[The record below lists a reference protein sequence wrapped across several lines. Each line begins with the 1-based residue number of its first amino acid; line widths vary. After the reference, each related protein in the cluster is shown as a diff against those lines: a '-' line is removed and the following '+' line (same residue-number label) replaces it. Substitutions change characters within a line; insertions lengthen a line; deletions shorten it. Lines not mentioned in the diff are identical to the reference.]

1 MNDLARLRELY
12 IAVNKLMAYLG
23 AYGEISPKSILADGV
38 MDALRAIDGGIYDV
52 AAFDALLTE
61 LEQLREAVSDAE
73 TVINRGVELMTYK
86 QVGRWT
92 GVRHWLE
99 TYAIDAAKEEK

>member
-1 MNDLARLRELY
+1 MNDLARLRELLHGREG
-12 IAVNKLMAYLG
+12 IWSG
-23 AYGEISPKSILADGV
+23 SPQQWEAESRELI
-38 MDALRAIDGGIYDV
+38 DALP
-52 AAFDALLTE
+52 ALLTE
-61 LEQLREAVSDAE
+61 LEHLCSAVSDAE

-99 TYAIDAAKEEK
+99 TYALDAAKDGK